1 MDYLFVINP
10 IAGRGRT
17 RQVFPSLLA
26 GFEELDLA
34 FEAYPTARP
43 GEATTIARQ
52 AAESGVPCVVAVGGD
67 GTVHEVVRGL
77 LGSPAAL
84 GVLPTGSGNDFCKAV
99 GIPLD
104 LDRAID
110 VLVRRN
116 ARRVDVATLGDHVIA
131 NGLGIGLDGAVS
143 HRYRRMKR
151 LRGELGY
158 LWGAITEALCF
169 RAFPARIRAPE
180 MSYAGPVLFC
190 GASNGP
196 YHGGDFRLAPEAKP
210 DDGRLD
216 VHIVRDM
223 PPLRR
228 LAEIPKVRRG
238 AHLDLPQFTLF
249 QAPWVEIAVAA
260 RVPAHADGEPFWL
273 EPGRHRIEILPHV
286 LEVIAPDGDGSRN
299 GKGTHDGEDPPGHRH
314 RHGHR

>member
-1 MDYLFVINP
+1 
-10 IAGRGRT
+10 
-17 RQVFPSLLA
+17 
-26 GFEELDLA
+26 LA
-34 FEAYPTARP
+34 FEAYPTAKP

-52 AAESGVPCVVAVGGD
+52 AAESGVPYVVAVGGD

-77 LGSPAAL
+77 LGSQAVL

-104 LDRAID
+104 LAQAIN
-110 VLVRRN
+110 VLTQRST
-116 ARRVDVATLGDHVIA
+116 RRVDVATFGEHVMA

-158 LWGAITEALCF
+158 LWGAIYEALRF
-169 RAFPARIRAPE
+169 RAFPVEIHAPGE
-180 MSYAGPVLFC
+180 HYTGPVLFC
-190 GASNGP
+190 GVSNGP
-196 YHGGDFRLAPEAKP
+196 YHGGDFQLAPEAKP

-223 PPLRR
+223 APLRR

-238 AHLDLPQFTLF
+238 KHLDLPEFTLF
-249 QAPWVEIAVAA
+249 QAPWVEITVEA
-260 RVPAHADGEPFWL
+260 RAPAHVDGEPFWL
-273 EPGRHRIEILPHV
+273 EPGRHRIEILPNA
-286 LEVIAPDGDGSRN
+286 LEVIAPC
-299 GKGTHDGEDPPGHRH
+299 RH
-314 RHGHR
+314 SAGA